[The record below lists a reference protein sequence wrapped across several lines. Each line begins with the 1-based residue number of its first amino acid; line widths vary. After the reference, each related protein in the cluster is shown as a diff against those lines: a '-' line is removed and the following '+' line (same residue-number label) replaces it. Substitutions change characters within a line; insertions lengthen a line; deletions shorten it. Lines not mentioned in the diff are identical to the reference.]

1 MRSDSPRK
9 VDFTVTITPNQ
20 EPQVL
25 LPGNHQLETWEK
37 WLEVSRAVAYFFGS
51 LLFLFGS
58 IFFYP
63 EYSAK
68 WNGNAVVFAS
78 WGFVIGCI
86 YFFAGANLDF
96 IQSIRYNHGTQLRQ
110 VLRAFTALCNYMA
123 ASTFVLGALYFL
135 PSWYPKSP
143 ELGCWAFING
153 CILFCIGAIV
163 EILFIC
169 TTHGDPR
176 VSGFRITNMFCWGA
190 AATLSTLVSS
200 VFFIIGSWFYLPEYI
215 NRADDGTHYMNT
227 AITFYVLG
235 SVCFVVNSCVL
246 ALGDERLHLDSL
258 RKKKPVPIRCYICHS
273 CSFSLLP
280 TIRSTVLTSSP
291 IFSLR
296 TPLILLLGLVLL
308 ATTTTT
314 VHSLDQATQVEEVE
328 LDPDVG
334 KSTVEL
340 IQARGYAVETHNVT
354 TADGYILTLHRLPMS
369 YAETQ
374 SGESAAANKTTI
386 LLMHGLLDSSFSWVC
401 NFRNQSFA
409 FVLADAG
416 YDVWLGNNRGNTYS
430 DRHIKYT
437 TEDDAFWDFSWED
450 MGRFD
455 LPAMLNHAL
464 EVSGRDTLALVGHSE
479 GTTQAF
485 VAFSENQT
493 LAQSVSYFAALVP
506 VAWLGHT
513 KAKALKFVAKIYLDK
528 IFDVLGQVEFLSQNE
543 VLQEII
549 GASACTLNPQL
560 CETALALVSGDSEN
574 WNSSRVAVY
583 LSEMPAGTS
592 VKNMAHYA
600 QSIRKDTFSA
610 YNYDC
615 SCLRPLGLKLCSKLI
630 CKNKAKY
637 GSFDPPAFPV
647 ANVKYPRTGFFR
659 GENDILATS
668 VDIDQLR
675 TAMPLSTVVYDET
688 ISDFSHMDFTWA
700 VNANDKVYQSV
711 LEQLEA
717 YAGVGY

>member
-246 ALGDERLHLDSL
+246 AL
-258 RKKKPVPIRCYICHS
+258 
-273 CSFSLLP
+273 
-280 TIRSTVLTSSP
+280 
-291 IFSLR
+291 
-296 TPLILLLGLVLL
+296 
-308 ATTTTT
+308 
-314 VHSLDQATQVEEVE
+314 ATQVEEVE